1 VSRTV
6 AVRSIC
12 SLLLTGL
19 LLSAGCKDAFRSIEE
34 PAKPAGE
41 AKQEAAAA
49 PAEPAA
55 EKRPN
60 LLKRKTQEVVDMQ
73 KAMAENPKL
82 IEVENKVN
90 ASDPLTASL
99 QGYIAIS
106 SRANVLN
113 FQHQVN
119 IMKAAEDRNPT
130 YQEIMDLIKQ
140 SNMEFNALPDYQTY
154 AYDEKEGR
162 FTILEDP
169 DAKAAFEEKAK
180 S

>member
-1 VSRTV
+1 MSRSV
-6 AVRSIC
+6 AARFVY

-19 LLSAGCKDAFRSIEE
+19 LLTTGCNDAFRSIEE

-41 AKQEAAAA
+41 AKQEQAAA
-49 PAEPAA
+49 PVAE

-60 LLKRKTQEVVDMQ
+60 LVKRKTQEVVDMQ

-82 IEVENKVN
+82 IEVENKIN

-130 YQEIMDLIKQ
+130 YQEIMNLIKQ

-169 DAKAAFEEKAK
+169 EAKAAFEAKAK